1 VVALFSTTLLTK
13 EIVVQETVH
22 RGKYGADARLCKP
35 RKEGVRKETF
45 LKHMKIKNRI

>member
-13 EIVVQETVH
+13 AIVVQETVH

-35 RKEGVRKETF
+35 WKKGGRKED
-45 LKHMKIKNRI
+45 